1 MIICGVVSVV
11 VPCIVSGVVPVTGV
25 FDTRCVFGAQGVVI
39 WIGTE

>member
-1 MIICGVVSVV
+1 MIICGV
-11 VPCIVSGVVPVTGV
+11 VSGVVPVTGV